1 MKTVCTVKIT
11 RLQRGSCCW
20 NRGGGSTLDIMLR
33 NSASYQSLGIVSV
46 AWKSQEL
53 EDSAGHGTLPIFF
66 FWLPFFLMDLRRA
79 ARWPRC
85 NCLRNEHLAQTPIWL
100 PVFLV
105 ILNPASLNCRICPV
119 CSQIISWQSPACSAS
134 QETIFQAPLS
144 SGLSTESMG
153 SEAEKKE
160 KPLNWVSLSLS
171 LLASFQQLQLTVHRT
186 GLYVMT
192 AISLSASEL
201 CELCFLFPCSGLIVT
216 SWTATV

>member
-1 MKTVCTVKIT
+1 M
-11 RLQRGSCCW
+11 
-20 NRGGGSTLDIMLR
+20 
-33 NSASYQSLGIVSV
+33 

-144 SGLSTESMG
+144 SGLSTMSPWEVRLKRRRSPWIG
-153 SEAEKKE
+153 YHS
-160 KPLNWVSLSLS
+160 PSVSWHLFS
-171 LLASFQQLQLTVHRT
+171 SFSSQCT
-186 GLYVMT
+186 GPAFMSWLP
-192 AISLSASEL
+192 SASRL
-201 CELCFLFPCSGLIVT
+201 LSSVNSASCFPVLG
-216 SWTATV
+216 

>member
-1 MKTVCTVKIT
+1 
-11 RLQRGSCCW
+11 
-20 NRGGGSTLDIMLR
+20 
-33 NSASYQSLGIVSV
+33 
-46 AWKSQEL
+46 
-53 EDSAGHGTLPIFF
+53 
-66 FWLPFFLMDLRRA
+66 MDLRRA

-216 SWTATV
+216 ALPMSCSKLFYFEGVSIISALLLDTDSQVINQVGPFSLLLGWRY